1 MKKEVKKMLKLLNRI
16 QKEYEKSLNKLTFY
30 RFKNYCILNN
40 YKYNKSI
47 KNDKI
52 INFLVNQYY

>member
-47 KNDKI
+47 K
-52 INFLVNQYY
+52 